1 MGPILSANAVFLDE
15 LEAFYN
21 AVNAL
26 TANGGGDAPE
36 YALDGMLQG
45 LTYQEEFTDPSG
57 NVFKFDI
64 MSPGSQMIVITD
76 APSKRPEIKDMVI
89 QNAVLREVCIHFF
102 LSGNP
107 VSDGVYPDVATGT
120 SGTLISNFADW
131 QLAQFV
137 AEYSNNP
144 CTYSTARRDKR
155 QLVSLT
161 PGSSAC
167 HTFEVSTLAIN
178 LKLST
183 RVNVAGFMP
192 ITLTITRP
200 NGTTIL
206 RNVGPSEILF
216 DVYTEGLPPPGKWSI
231 CTSAG
236 TFEAVSVTV
245 QNSLDLTFRYKS
257 DGSSDILDS
266 PPPAC
271 KLLSC
276 LAGYINKIS
285 IM

>member
-26 TANGGGDAPE
+26 TANGGGDTPE

-45 LTYQEEFTDPSG
+45 LTYQEEFTDPAG

-144 CTYSTARRDKR
+144 CTYSTGSRSKR
-155 QLVSLT
+155 QVVSPT
-161 PGSSAC
+161 PGSSEC

-178 LKLST
+178 LKLSAL
-183 RVNVAGFMP
+183 VNVASFMP
-192 ITLTITRP
+192 VTLTITRP
-200 NGTTIL
+200 NGTTTI
-206 RNVGPSEILF
+206 RNLDIIELTGF
-216 DVYTEGLPPPGKWSI
+216 DVYTEGLPPPGRWSI

-236 TFEAVSVTV
+236 TFAAVTVTV
-245 QNSLDLTFRYKS
+245 QNALDLTFRYKN
-257 DGSSDILDS
+257 DGSSEILDS

-271 KLLSC
+271 KLLP
-276 LAGYINKIS
+276 
-285 IM
+285 

>member
-15 LEAFYN
+15 LQAFYN

-26 TANGGGDAPE
+26 SANGGGDIPE

-45 LTYQEEFTDPSG
+45 LTYQEEFTDPNG

-144 CTYSTARRDKR
+144 CTFATGVRGKR
-155 QLVSLT
+155 QAIPPPT
-161 PGSSAC
+161 PTPSAC
-167 HTFEVSTLAIN
+167 HTFNVSTLAIN

-183 RVNVAGFMP
+183 RVNVAGSTP

-200 NGTTIL
+200 NGTTT
-206 RNVGPSEILF
+206 RRTVGSSGLVRF
-216 DVYTEGLPPPGKWSI
+216 DVYTEGLPPPGTWSI

-245 QNSLDLTFRYKS
+245 QNSLDLTIRYKS
-257 DGSSDILDS
+257 DTTDVILDS

-271 KLLSC
+271 KLLS
-276 LAGYINKIS
+276 
-285 IM
+285 

>member
-15 LEAFYN
+15 LQAFYN

-26 TANGGGDAPE
+26 TASGGGDAPE

-45 LTYQEEFTDPSG
+45 LTFQEEFTDPDG

-76 APSKRPEIKDMVI
+76 ATSKRPEIKDMVI
-89 QNAVLREVCIHFF
+89 QNAIDREVCIHFF
-102 LSGNP
+102 LSRNP
-107 VSDGVYPDVATGT
+107 VSDGVYPDVATRT
-120 SGTLISNFADW
+120 SGTLIPNFADW

-144 CTYSTARRDKR
+144 CAYSTGVRGKR
-155 QLVSLT
+155 QAVPPT
-161 PGSSAC
+161 PTPSRCQS
-167 HTFEVSTLAIN
+167 FEVSALAIN

-183 RVNVAGFMP
+183 LVTDHSFMP
-192 ITLTITRP
+192 VTLTIERP
-200 NGTTIL
+200 NGTVTL
-206 RNVGPSEILF
+206 RNVNPIEGTVF
-216 DVYTEGLPPPGKWSI
+216 DVYTEGLPPPGVWTI

-236 TFEAVSVTV
+236 IIDTLSVTV
-245 QNSLDLTFRYKS
+245 QNSLDLTVRYKS
-257 DGSSDILDS
+257 DSTEEISDL

-271 KLLSC
+271 K
-276 LAGYINKIS
+276 
-285 IM
+285 